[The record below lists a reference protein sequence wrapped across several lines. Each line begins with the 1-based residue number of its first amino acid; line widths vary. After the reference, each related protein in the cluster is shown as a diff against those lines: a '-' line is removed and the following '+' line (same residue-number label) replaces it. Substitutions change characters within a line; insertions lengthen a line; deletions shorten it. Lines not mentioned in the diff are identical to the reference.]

1 MNTHKSKHTKKQAD
15 MDAKRYGIAEM
26 TTYVCIVVPTCCRI
40 SVLKYV
46 FIPVLLC
53 ISIFTYKYGLNDL
66 LIQRSKSMNIKR
78 FT

>member
-15 MDAKRYGIAEM
+15 MDAKRYGVAEM

-46 FIPVLLC
+46 FIPVLL
-53 ISIFTYKYGLNDL
+53 
-66 LIQRSKSMNIKR
+66 
-78 FT
+78 